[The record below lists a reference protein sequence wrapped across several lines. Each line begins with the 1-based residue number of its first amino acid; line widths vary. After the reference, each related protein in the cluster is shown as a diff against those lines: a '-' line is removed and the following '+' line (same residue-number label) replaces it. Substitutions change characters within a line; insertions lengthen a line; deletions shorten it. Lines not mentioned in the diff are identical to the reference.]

1 MDKGI
6 VIVAQNNTTTD
17 YVACARVLAKSIK
30 KTNPNLSVSIITNNI
45 NEADNPI
52 FDYIIPL
59 PHGDTSTEEW
69 KLSNDWQVYE
79 ASPYDETIKI
89 ESDVL
94 VTRDISDWWEICG
107 SRELVIAQGCV
118 DYKNRQSNSRFYRNF
133 FDKNELPDV
142 YNGIVYFK
150 KTYLVQKFFMLI
162 KDIYDNWEQYK
173 DALAYCAS
181 SETPTNDIA
190 YAIATNIIGEKNAL
204 LPKSINPLKW
214 VHMKPRIINVMS
226 DDWTRECF
234 FEILKCGQVRINS
247 YTQYYP
253 IHYVHKELA
262 KKFEK
267 YYDND

>member
-6 VIVAQNNTTTD
+6 VIIAQNNATTD

-30 KTNPNLSVSIITNNI
+30 KTNPNLSVSIITNNLE
-45 NEADNPI
+45 EADNPI

-59 PHGDTSTEEW
+59 PYGDISTEDW

-94 VTRDISDWWEICG
+94 ITRDILNWWECASHRDLI
-107 SRELVIAQGCV
+107 IAQGCM
-118 DYKNRQSNSRFYRNF
+118 DYKNKVSTSRFYRNF
-133 FDKNELPDV
+133 FDKNTLPDV

-150 KTYLVQKFFMLI
+150 KSDLAQEFFALVR
-162 KDIYDNWEQYK
+162 DIFENWEQYR
-173 DALAYCAS
+173 DALAYCSS
-181 SETPTNDIA
+181 SEMITTDVA
-190 YAIATNIIGEKNAL
+190 YAIATNIVGEQYAMM
-204 LPKSINPLKW
+204 PPQHNPFKW
-214 VHMKPRIINVMS
+214 VHMKPRIINTMS

-234 FEILKCGQVRINS
+234 FEILNCGQVRINS

-253 IHYVHKELA
+253 VHYVHKELA

-267 YYDND
+267 YYDNH